1 VSSLIVGPDTAPDV
15 NGRALK
21 TLRDN
26 AIRAQNEI
34 KFVRQWDRMKRM
46 YMGDFYSQIEMP
58 EWKAK
63 KGNPALWEIVQRF
76 QPVITARKPK
86 FTPTPRGAEDEKMAK
101 MLACGVDYEWECQGM
116 KRKGAIAAKVA
127 MIFGQVGLY
136 TGVHAGLRK
145 DDLYTKVLTPYEIFP
160 DPNATGLEDAS
171 YCWFK
176 FTLTKR
182 QLAAL
187 LGPYAKKLLPKIK
200 AGTDLSGDTKFR
212 EGPKES
218 ADLGLIG
225 TLQANQ
231 RSATSQPFDTEI
243 IGPQSPRYGNEGHY
257 TVWECWLP
265 EADDSEEVVKVLGG
279 EEIVLPIKGHGRRV
293 IMVEDQYFEE
303 LDTENPFRH
312 GQIPLTMMGID
323 EFPSEFWS
331 SSYLLPGADRAE
343 QIADLDNQ
351 FLNHIRLTMN
361 PGWKVPGQSGI
372 PPGTVYSYPGMQL
385 MYNDPYEPKQF
396 DAPEIPSGAFTH
408 RQNLKRELDDAYGL
422 SSIGRGNVDGG
433 ITHASGTTVQALQAP
448 MSDRMNCIIDNFEDM
463 ISRWGYQT
471 ICNLVQFKTEK
482 WWYRILPTELTT
494 VNQLDPMTGMETP
507 QQVPLPWDDPMF
519 QDEEYDGFL
528 PDIKMETGSS
538 LPEDKQ
544 GKLSNAYNLND
555 RGAFGAPGGA
565 LGAREMLNAADWPG
579 REEIVQH
586 VAMEQQAAMQAQQQP
601 EAPDFG
607 GGQNK
612 AFGGKRS
619 PASEQSVQQTGQEV
633 RG

>member
-1 VSSLIVGPDTAPDV
+1 MSSLIVGPDTAPDV

-21 TLRDN
+21 ALKDD
-26 AIRAQNEI
+26 AVRAQAAM
-34 KFVRQWDRMKRM
+34 KFIRQWDRMKRM
-46 YMGDFYSQIEMP
+46 YMGDFYSTIEMP

-86 FTPTPRGAEDEKMAK
+86 FTPTPRGAEDERMAK
-101 MLACGVDYEWECQGM
+101 MLAVGVDYEWECQRM
-116 KRKGAIAAKVA
+116 KQKGAMLAKTA
-127 MIFGQVGLY
+127 MIFGAGGLY

-160 DPNATGLEDAS
+160 DSNATSFDDMT
-171 YCWFK
+171 YCWFR
-176 FTLTKR
+176 FTVTKR
-182 QLAAL
+182 QLAAI
-187 LGPYAKKLLPKIK
+187 LGPYAKKLMPKIK

-212 EGPKES
+212 DGPKDHDVPLS
-218 ADLGLIG
+218 G

-231 RSATSQPFDTEI
+231 RTVSSLAFDTEI
-243 IGPQSPRYGNEGHY
+243 IGPQSPRYENEGHY
-257 TVWECWLP
+257 TLWECWLP
-265 EADDSEEVVKVLGG
+265 EADDSEVVKVLDGK
-279 EEIVLPIKGHGRRV
+279 EIVLPIKGHGRRALL
-293 IMVEDQYFEE
+293 IEDQYFDE

-312 GQIPLTMMGID
+312 GQIPLSMMGVD
-323 EFPSEFWS
+323 DFPSEFWA

-361 PGWKVPGQSGI
+361 PGWTIPAQSGI
-372 PPGTVYSYPGMQL
+372 APGTVYSYPGMQL
-385 MYNDPYEPKQF
+385 VYHDPYKPEQF
-396 DAPEIPSGAFTH
+396 DAPEIPSGAFNH
-408 RQNLKRELDDAYGL
+408 RANLKKELDDAYGL

-448 MSDRMNCIIDNFEDM
+448 MSDRMNCIIDNFEEA

-482 WWYRILPTELTT
+482 WWYRVLPTDLSQT
-494 VNQLDPMTGMETP
+494 VALDPMTGMEVP
-507 QQVPLPWDDPMF
+507 QQLPLPWDDPMF
-519 QDEEYDGFL
+519 EDEEYEGFL
-528 PDIKMETGSS
+528 PDIKMEAGSS

-544 GKLSNAYNLND
+544 GKLTNAFNLND

-565 LGAREMLNAADWPG
+565 LGSREMLNAAEWPG
-579 REEIVQH
+579 REEIVAH
-586 VAMEQQAAMQAQQQP
+586 VSMEQQAAMQAQQQM
-601 EAPDFG
+601 ASPDFG

-619 PASEQSVQQTGQEV
+619 PASEASVQQTGQEV

>member
-1 VSSLIVGPDTAPDV
+1 MSTIVVGPDTPPDL
-15 NGRALK
+15 NGKALK
-21 TLRDN
+21 AFRDE
-26 AIRAQNEI
+26 AIRQQGNMRV
-34 KFVRQWDRMKRM
+34 VRQWDRMKRM
-46 YMGDFYSQIEMP
+46 YMCDFYSDIEMP

-76 QPVITARKPK
+76 MPVITARKPR
-86 FTPTPRGAEDEKMAK
+86 FTPTGRGPEDELMAK
-101 MLACGVDYEWECQGM
+101 MLAVGVDYEWECQRM
-116 KRKGAIAAKVA
+116 KRKSALFAKTG
-127 MIFGQVGLY
+127 MTFGVGFFY
-136 TGVHAGLRK
+136 TGVNAGLRS
-145 DDLYTKVLTPYEIFP
+145 DDLYTKVLTPYDVFP
-160 DPNATGLEDAS
+160 DPGATSLEDAT
-171 YCWFK
+171 YVWIK
-176 FTLTKR
+176 FTVTKR

-200 AGTDLSGDTKFR
+200 AGEDSSQDSKFR
-212 EGPKES
+212 EGPKS
-218 ADLGLIG
+218 NNDMPLIG

-231 RSATSQPFDTEI
+231 RTATSQPFDTEI
-243 IGPQSPRYGNEGHY
+243 VGPQSPRYTNEGHY

-265 EADDSEEVVKVLGG
+265 EADDSEVVKVLDG
-279 EEIVLPIKGHGRRV
+279 EEIVLPIKGHGRRALL
-293 IMVEDQYFEE
+293 IEDQYFDE

-312 GQIPLTMMGID
+312 GQVPLSMMGVD
-323 EFPSEFWS
+323 DFPSEFWA

-361 PGWKVPGQSGI
+361 SGWKIPAQSGI

-385 MYNDPYEPKQF
+385 VYTHPYAPEQF
-396 DAPEIPSGAFTH
+396 NAPEIPASAFTH
-408 RQNLKRELDDAYGL
+408 RMNLKRELDDAYGL

-448 MSDRMNCIIDNFEDM
+448 MSERMACIIDNFEDA

-471 ICNLVQFKTEK
+471 LCNLVQFWPEEK
-482 WWYRILPTELTT
+482 WRRVLPQDLQTTTT
-494 VNQLDPMTGMETP
+494 VDPMTGMEVP
-507 QQVPLPWDDPMF
+507 QMVPLPWDDPVI
-519 QDEEYDGFL
+519 QGEDYDAFL

-544 GKLSNAYNLND
+544 GKLANAYNLND

-565 LGAREMLNAADWPG
+565 LASREMLQAAEWPG

-586 VAMEQQAAMQAQQQP
+586 VAQEQEAAMAAQQAPAQ
-601 EAPDFG
+601 PDFG

-612 AFGGKRS
+612 AFGGQRS
-619 PASEQSVQQTGQEV
+619 PASEASVRQTGQEV